1 MTIIEKIKRSVE
13 AATGLPFLYHAAG
26 EINELIARAE
36 NLPVAFAFL
45 LDSGTIDDVNG
56 RYRERVTLAVMFADK
71 SQFDFNALENEEII
85 DRMKIKAYKW
95 LQSLRLSNDLNIV
108 SINQTQR
115 LYDATTDILT
125 GFSVNVTIED
135 YAGYGECE
143 LPDVVFE
150 IKANGEYDVVGID
163 KVLVNVLPQLE
174 ELTITQNGEYL
185 PSDGVAGFS
194 KVTAEFDTSS
204 LPKVKVSTFKVNDAC
219 INDDGIWEGENL
231 IDTSECTSF
240 IGSFEN
246 CANLIR
252 FDGSSFDTGEV
263 NNFGNFFLR
272 CTNLKNL
279 IINNFNTSKVTYFE
293 NCLNSTSIEYI
304 NLDNWDMSAATNLVN
319 FFANCNKLITAKID
333 TWNLKNLVR
342 LRETFGSCT
351 SLVEIDLSQWEIP
364 NVNETYRAFNK
375 CSKLQTIIGGKS
387 IDEVLVGNLT
397 AMKYLKVS
405 TDFSSTILDR
415 ASLRALI
422 NGLADLTGQTAQT
435 LTLRATLISKLTEED
450 IAIATNKNWTIA

>member
-36 NLPVAFAFL
+36 SLPVAFAFL

-71 SQFDFNALENEEII
+71 SQFDFNAIENEQII

-185 PSDGVAGFS
+185 PSEGVAGFS
-194 KVTAEFDTSS
+194 KVTASVPRQTYYTGHIDEQGLRAIGWIDRDIEWFESVKDWNEEDDELYKVPQELIDAYVAAGNTWSEQLTSDNS
-204 LPKVKVSTFKVNDAC
+204 KKWWLRYRPRGGESGFFADLSNTFFMLTMPNYEIWPYRECRHFRYSAKYLVINNAEKLSQAELWDSSPEIVQYNRESSYVNDVFGWFRDNSLIREIRGI
-219 INDDGIWEGENL
+219 INVEQI
-231 IDTSECTSF
+231 TSF
-240 IGSFEN
+240 NTTFSLN
-246 CANLIR
+246 RA
-252 FDGSSFDTGEV
+252 S
-263 NNFGNFFLR
+263 FLR
-272 CTNLKNL
+272 VLWIKNL
-279 IINNFNTSKVTYFE
+279 HFNIRIVSGCFAKECLLYMINNE
-293 NCLNSTSIEYI
+293 
-304 NLDNWDMSAATNLVN
+304 AATEPINIQLTQLYSVYSVDEDVIAALN
-319 FFANCNKLITAKID
+319 NH
-333 TWNLKNLVR
+333 
-342 LRETFGSCT
+342 
-351 SLVEIDLSQWEIP
+351 Q
-364 NVNETYRAFNK
+364 NV
-375 CSKLQTIIGGKS
+375 TIS
-387 IDEVLVGNLT
+387 
-397 AMKYLKVS
+397 A
-405 TDFSSTILDR
+405 
-415 ASLRALI
+415 
-422 NGLADLTGQTAQT
+422 
-435 LTLRATLISKLTEED
+435 
-450 IAIATNKNWTIA
+450 